1 LAALPAR
8 AEPVELRRELRK
20 RVRHSLFFS
29 IAATTF
35 GTIFYIGLLV
45 GFAWLVRADIIFLK

>member
-1 LAALPAR
+1 MR
-8 AEPVELRRELRK
+8 TLRKTPIK
-20 RVRHSLFFS
+20 RVRHSMVFS

-35 GTIFYIGLLV
+35 GTAFYIVLVV